1 VLKKY
6 QYKLTREEV
15 IQAVSMWVQDKHR
28 EKGASEPTPEAA
40 TDPDKTVVFV
50 RSAGAS
56 NVRTLRV
63 QSKQPLCVEWE
74 VLEGAEP

>member
-1 VLKKY
+1 MLKKY

-15 IQAVSMWVQDKHR
+15 IQAVSMWVQDR
-28 EKGASEPTPEAA
+28 NKGDMTPEAA
-40 TDPDKTVVFV
+40 TDHDKTTVFV
-50 RSAGAS
+50 KSKSSGQ
-56 NVRTLRV
+56 VRTLRV